1 MEAIK
6 VKEKYHFEP
15 LLYGIISFFIP
26 VLGFFVAIGGI
37 ISYIKAKREIATIKG
52 NSSMLV
58 NFGLVVIILG
68 IIYQLLPILT
78 IFTINKFFQP
88 G

>member
-6 VKEKYHFEP
+6 VKDKYHFEP

-26 VLGFFVAIGGI
+26 VLGFFVAIVGI
-37 ISYIKAKREIATIKG
+37 ISYIKAKKEIPTIKG

-58 NFGLVVIILG
+58 NLGLVVIILG
-68 IIYQLLPILT
+68 IIYQLLPILA
-78 IFTINKFFQP
+78 IFTVRKLLT

>member
-1 MEAIK
+1 MKSIK
-6 VKEKYHFEP
+6 AKDKYHFEP

-26 VLGFFVAIGGI
+26 ILGFFVAIGGF
-37 ISYIKAKREIATIKG
+37 ISYKKAKEEITTNKG
-52 NSSMLV
+52 KSSLLI

-68 IIYQLLPILT
+68 IIFQLLTILAMCT
-78 IFTINKFFQP
+78 IRKFQT

>member
-37 ISYIKAKREIATIKG
+37 ISYIKAKKEIATNKG

-68 IIYQLLPILT
+68 IIYQLLPILAILT
-78 IFTINKFFQP
+78 VRKLLT

>member
-1 MEAIK
+1 MESIK
-6 VKEKYHFEP
+6 AKNKYHFEP

-26 VLGFFVAIGGI
+26 IVGFFVAIGGI
-37 ISYIKAKREIATIKG
+37 ISYKKAKEEIITNGG
-52 NSSMLV
+52 NSYFLV

-68 IIYQLLPILT
+68 IIFNLLSILAIYT
-78 IFTINKFFQP
+78 IKKLQT